1 LGILILI
8 GSIGE
13 EIEQTGSAI
22 KFGKEESGMPLG
34 FRTTDPLKARL
45 DDTIITAT
53 FAKHTTPIATQLHC
67 EHLWML

>member
-1 LGILILI
+1 MILI

-22 KFGKEESGMPLG
+22 KFGKEEGGMPLG
-34 FRTTDPLKARL
+34 FRATDPLKAGL

-53 FAKHTTPIATQLHC
+53 FAEHTTPIATQLHY
-67 EHLWML
+67 EHLWMQ